1 MIGKKLYGKIPQ
13 HSNNRKSR
21 ILIQTLQ
28 SKAVKLFLNYKSRS
42 DDGKAWI
49 TYKVRGN
56 KGIRSTLKQMP
67 NTESEEEPF
76 IVSSS
81 TDFTLHKVKSRSFV
95 VKIRDRKFK
104 VMAPTATYN
113 SIHTKSVSCLD
124 VSDGGLGVSVGD
136 DGMFVWETDNGLIRV
151 SDFNLE
157 KYIFTYLRYVST

>member
-1 MIGKKLYGKIPQ
+1 M
-13 HSNNRKSR
+13 
-21 ILIQTLQ
+21 
-28 SKAVKLFLNYKSRS
+28 
-42 DDGKAWI
+42 

-67 NTESEEEPF
+67 NTENEEEPF

-104 VMAPTATYN
+104 VMAPTAIYN
-113 SIHTKSVSCLD
+113 SIHTKSISCLD
-124 VSDGGLGVSVGD
+124 VSDGGLGVSAGN

-151 SDFNLE
+151 SEFKTKLL
-157 KYIFTYLRYVST
+157 TYL